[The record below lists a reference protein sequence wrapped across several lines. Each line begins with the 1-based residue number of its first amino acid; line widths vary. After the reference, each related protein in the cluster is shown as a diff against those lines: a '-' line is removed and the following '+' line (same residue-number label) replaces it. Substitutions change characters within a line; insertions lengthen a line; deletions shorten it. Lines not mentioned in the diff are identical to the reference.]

1 MSDDILARVL
11 YRDTNFI
18 VLDKPAGLPVH
29 PGPGGGVCLEHFFPM
44 LTFGLPR
51 PPALAHRLD
60 RDTSGC
66 LILGRH
72 RKTLAKLG
80 KLFQQGRIGKTYWAV
95 VTGSPPAESGTID
108 APLAKL
114 TPKQGWK
121 MVVDDKHGQKA
132 VSDWRVLGRA
142 DLSGVGPVTW
152 LEFTPHTG
160 RTHQIRVHAAH
171 IGCPVLG
178 DPVYGPTPKP
188 AQAMHLHAR
197 KVTIPFKSESP
208 PTEVEAPPPQHMLA
222 ALKACGFTPPS

>member
-11 YRDTNFI
+11 YRDTSFI
-18 VLDKPAGLPVH
+18 VLNKPAGLPVH
-29 PGPGGGVCLEHFFPM
+29 PGPGGGVCIEHFFPL

-80 KLFQQGRIGKTYWAV
+80 KLFQQGRIGKTYWAIV
-95 VTGSPPAESGTID
+95 EGTPPGESGTID

-121 MVVDDKHGQKA
+121 MVVDPQHGQHA
-132 VSDWRVLGRA
+132 VSDWKLLGRGE
-142 DLSGVGPVTW
+142 LPGIGPISW
-152 LEFTPHTG
+152 IEFSPKTG
-160 RTHQIRVHAAH
+160 RTHQIRVHALH
-171 IGCPVLG
+171 LGCPVLG
-178 DPVYGPTPKP
+178 DPVYGPPKP
-188 AQAMHLHAR
+188 ALPLHLHAQ
-197 KVTIPFKSESP
+197 KVVIPFKSESP
-208 PTEVEAPPPQHMLA
+208 PVEVTAPPPDHMLT
-222 ALKACGFTPPS
+222 ALKLCGWTA